1 MASRIATVSTPRRLS
16 VPEAAEYLGL
26 SERHI
31 RRLVQE
37 RRVSHYKV
45 GGRLVFDPHDL
56 DELLNKSRR
65 EALP

>member
-45 GGRLVFDPHDL
+45 GARLVFDPHDL